1 MITIDLTGMIIKGRY
16 CIVEQIGAGSEGKL
30 YLGRDM
36 ELGGYWAVKE
46 IPISRKKEAKLLRL
60 LEHPSIPRM
69 VDFAE
74 QGENCYLVMEYIRGK
89 SLQALL
95 DEGKHFSAEELL
107 ELGVH
112 ISKVLQ
118 YLHTRKPPVYYGDL
132 KPANLMLDHTGKLY
146 LVDFGSAVPGYSREQ
161 RICQGTKGFA
171 APEQFE
177 GKMGERSDVYALG
190 KTMRALAGTGWYSVL
205 LQAPGLLH
213 FVKKCCR
220 RPEKG
225 RYRDVEE
232 AGRTLLRIRQRLGKG
247 RRTVMVVLTT
257 AVFLCTAGAAYISVN
272 RKPDFFKALEG
283 VTGLY
288 RQPEFLSGGKEEAAE
303 ISREAE
309 KRLQKLLKEYTDQEQ
324 QRRLLLLLAV
334 NGELQEKWER
344 AALYYEQLLLYDPG
358 YREGYGEYGMFLWRA
373 GQKKAS
379 IRLREDYEKLEK
391 KGMLENGSG
400 KALSMWKEKI
410 DEENKREER
419 VSGVHDADSDSAGWA
434 GDDTFGR

>member
-1 MITIDLTGMIIKGRY
+1 MITIDLTGMILKGRY
-16 CIVEQIGAGSEGKL
+16 CIVEQVGSGSEGRL
-30 YLGRDM
+30 YLARDI

-60 LEHPSIPRM
+60 LEHPAIPRM

-74 QGENCYLVMEYIRGK
+74 QGEACYLVMEYIRGK

-95 DEGKHFSAEELL
+95 EEGKHFSAKELL
-107 ELGVH
+107 ELGLH
-112 ISKVLQ
+112 ISQVLH

-177 GKMGERSDVYALG
+177 GKMCEKSDVYALG
-190 KTMRALAGTGWYSVL
+190 KTIRALAGNRWYGVL
-205 LQAPGLLH
+205 LQAPGLLY

-220 RPEKG
+220 RSEKA
-225 RYRDVEE
+225 RYGDMEE
-232 AGRTLLRIRQRLGKG
+232 AGRALLRIRQRLGKG
-247 RRTVMVVLTT
+247 RRTVMAAFVT
-257 AVFLCTAGAAYISVN
+257 ALFLCTAGASYISVN
-272 RKPDFFKALEG
+272 RKPDFFQALEE

-288 RQPEFLSGGKEEAAE
+288 RQPEFLSGEKEEAAE
-303 ISREAE
+303 ICKEAE
-309 KRLQKLLKEYTDQEQ
+309 KELQKLLKEYTDQKE

-344 AALYYEQLLLYDPG
+344 AAFYYEQLLLYDPE
-358 YREGYGEYGMFLWRA
+358 YREGYGEYGMFLWRT
-373 GQKKAS
+373 GQREAS

-391 KGMLENGSG
+391 EGLLENGSG

-410 DEENKREER
+410 DEEINKEER
-419 VSGVHDADSDSAGWA
+419 LSGSHDAGSDAAGGA
-434 GDDTFGR
+434 DGDTSGR